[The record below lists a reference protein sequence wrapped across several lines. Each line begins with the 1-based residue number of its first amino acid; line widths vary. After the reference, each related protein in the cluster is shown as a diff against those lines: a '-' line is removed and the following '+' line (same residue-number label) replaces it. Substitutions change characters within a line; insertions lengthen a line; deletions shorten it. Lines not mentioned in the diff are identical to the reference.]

1 MRGAGVFSRNIGPGT
16 GEPRRAHESLNGPI
30 VVANDVLFW
39 FFYIFFYLF
48 WYFQLK
54 FSILRKASFCPRD
67 PKAVL
72 FRPAKYFF
80 DVQTIKMTTQY
91 VLDTPLRKQ
100 TQITYKRHK
109 TVYQYYEKKN
119 TEQSS
124 ISKCYEKK
132 PTEIRAELDNN
143 FILFSKPMLLRLPS
157 AKRHFQHT

>member
-1 MRGAGVFSRNIGPGT
+1 MTIRRHWQHSVQKTMNGAHEGGGGVQSEHRAGD
-16 GEPRRAHESLNGPI
+16 RRAKNGPI

-109 TVYQYYEKKN
+109 TVYQYYEKK
-119 TEQSS
+119 
-124 ISKCYEKK
+124 

-143 FILFSKPMLLRLPS
+143 FILFSKPMLLRLRS